1 MMKAPLCGMLT
12 LAAIY
17 FTAQTITPP
26 TGKVGINTNAP
37 TETLDVKGQ
46 VRIQELYT
54 DNQQTGTNNNANFN
68 ATNVVTADDN
78 GVLGKKSLSSIIA
91 AQTPNFPW
99 KKVGTTDNAVPADGL
114 SMYSKYKTGIGD
126 YSKSNS
132 SISGALEVL
141 DGPEDQF
148 ALRRGDYRWNF
159 NAYTVNNNP
168 FLTIVGR
175 PNNKR
180 LLSLSSLGALYLG
193 SGMTDSAG
201 SGANLI
207 LDGGTGTIGV
217 GKNSTDYD
225 LDVNGYTRISQL
237 PTSNDYAKYYTTENG
252 TRVQKTKTDKYVPA
266 KMVVVDADGVLGKQD
281 FPSIPTIPTE
291 PWNKLGGTTQATANT
306 DNIYQKGKVGIG
318 DYTNISTF
326 NSDFEVNSSRN
337 GYHIGIANEADT
349 KWNLSAEN
357 DNEKPFTITRRHSS
371 NNGGEGRVLSLTK
384 DTKLYLGSDIDTN
397 GSRAKILVDG
407 KNGKIGI
414 NKNTADHHLDVAGT
428 AKISDNI
435 FLNDKWNIGLKGNSL
450 MFYSSGTKA
459 DTNNKFTLTNEGKLF
474 LGKDMNGDG
483 NGTGANVFLDG
494 KDGKVAIGKNSADY
508 KLDVAGDAKI
518 SGLKDGNGYTA
529 THMVVAD
536 TNGVLGKA
544 NIPTIPTEPWQVAG
558 GTTQATAN
566 NQKIYQNNKVGIGD
580 YSSTDIGSNFEING
594 GGSSQL
600 GLINGTSKWDIS
612 TEDKAL
618 TFTKRKPENGRIFS
632 ITDKAIIY
640 LGNTLLTQNGSG
652 AKLILDGGNGKIGI
666 NKNSADYNL
675 DVVGDAK
682 ISGLKTTS
690 DDITNGGTTSK
701 YSPAKM
707 VVADANGVLG
717 KVDIPVIPT
726 EPWRQLG
733 GTNEATTNSQNI
745 YQNGKVGIGNYTS
758 TSSFDSDFEV
768 SSNRNGYQIG
778 IANGDSKWNLST
790 ESGEERAFSITKR
803 HPNNQGRLLS
813 LDKDAK
819 LYLGNTLLNTS
830 GSGAKILVDGGQG
843 KIGINKNTVEN
854 NYNLDVNGNTKV
866 GGELNVTSKTTLGG
880 ELNTSNSAGT
890 SGQVLMSKGS
900 NQAPE
905 WKSLKEATGV
915 ISETELKIGTTEI
928 TVSKGEEKDI
938 PGLIY
943 TITVSEGKEKL
954 VMFNIVGYA
963 APDTFGGTQGVFEL
977 FHNGK
982 KISSAYAAGVDTGD
996 KYLRQLTGK
1005 PKDITT
1011 EYLAGRLMNTVV
1023 LSKIPVPAT
1032 LITNVALKTGTHNF
1046 VVKYKS
1052 WYGTSKINVNAT
1064 SYDGATSEDNE
1075 ALLSKMLISVYN
1087 TK

>member
-1 MMKAPLCGMLT
+1 MKTPLCGMLT

-17 FTAQTITPP
+17 FTAQTTTPP
-26 TGKVGINTNAP
+26 TGKVGINTTEP
-37 TETLDVKGQ
+37 TETLDVKGK
-46 VRIQELYT
+46 VRIQELYSEN
-54 DNQQTGTNNNANFN
+54 DQTGTNNNATFT
-68 ATNVVTADDN
+68 ATNVVTADDS

-99 KKVGTTDNAVPADGL
+99 KKVGTTENAVPAGGL
-114 SMYSKYKTGIGD
+114 SMYSKYKAGIGD
-126 YSKSNS
+126 YSNAGSEIK
-132 SISGALEVL
+132 GALEVL

-148 ALRRGDYRWNF
+148 ALRRGGYIWNF

-175 PNNKR
+175 PNNKK

-207 LDGGTGTIGV
+207 LDGGTGTIGI

-252 TRVQKTKTDKYVPA
+252 TRVQKTKTNKYVPA

-281 FPSIPTIPTE
+281 FPTIPTIPTE

-337 GYHIGIANEADT
+337 GYHIGIANGVDT

-459 DTNNKFTLTNEGKLF
+459 DTNSKFTLTNEGKLF

-483 NGTGANVFLDG
+483 NGTGANILLDG
-494 KDGKVAIGKNSADY
+494 KDGKFAIGKNSADY

-544 NIPTIPTEPWQVAG
+544 NIPSIPTEPWQVAG

-580 YSSTDIGSNFEING
+580 YSSTGADISSSFEING
-594 GGSSQL
+594 GGTSQL
-600 GLINGTSKWDIS
+600 GLINTKDNVLTKWDIS
-612 TEDKAL
+612 TEDKSL

-632 ITDKAIIY
+632 LTDKAIIY

-666 NKNSADYNL
+666 NKNSAEYNL
-675 DVVGDAK
+675 DVAGNAK
-682 ISGLKTTS
+682 ISGLPEKSAS
-690 DDITNGGTTSK
+690 DTV
-701 YSPAKM
+701 KM
-707 VVADANGVLG
+707 VVVDNSGVLKKADIPTGGGSGNGVT
-717 KVDIPVIPT
+717 KHDSSSTP
-726 EPWRQLG
+726 QCNAANA
-733 GTNEATTNSQNI
+733 GTIHYKEGVTV
-745 YQNGKVGIGNYTS
+745 NGTQTS
-758 TSSFDSDFEV
+758 VMGFCMKTS
-768 SSNRNGYQIG
+768 
-778 IANGDSKWNLST
+778 DSKYRW
-790 ESGEERAFSITKR
+790 FYIF
-803 HPNNQGRLLS
+803 
-813 LDKDAK
+813 
-819 LYLGNTLLNTS
+819 
-830 GSGAKILVDGGQG
+830 GG
-843 KIGINKNTVEN
+843 
-854 NYNLDVNGNTKV
+854 
-866 GGELNVTSKTTLGG
+866 
-880 ELNTSNSAGT
+880 AGT
-890 SGQVLMSKGS
+890 TTGSKED
-900 NQAPE
+900 AP
-905 WKSLKEATGV
+905 
-915 ISETELKIGTTEI
+915 
-928 TVSKGEEKDI
+928 
-938 PGLIY
+938 
-943 TITVSEGKEKL
+943 
-954 VMFNIVGYA
+954 
-963 APDTFGGTQGVFEL
+963 TFGVGL
-977 FHNGK
+977 
-982 KISSAYAAGVDTGD
+982 
-996 KYLRQLTGK
+996 
-1005 PKDITT
+1005 
-1011 EYLAGRLMNTVV
+1011 
-1023 LSKIPVPAT
+1023 
-1032 LITNVALKTGTHNF
+1032 
-1046 VVKYKS
+1046 
-1052 WYGTSKINVNAT
+1052 
-1064 SYDGATSEDNE
+1064 
-1075 ALLSKMLISVYN
+1075 
-1087 TK
+1087 

>member
-1 MMKAPLCGMLT
+1 MNTPLCGMLT

-17 FTAQTITPP
+17 FTAQTTTPP
-26 TGKVGINTNAP
+26 TGKVGINTTEP
-37 TETLDVKGQ
+37 TETLDVKGK
-46 VRIQELYT
+46 VRIQELYSEN
-54 DNQQTGTNNNANFN
+54 DQTGTNNNATFT
-68 ATNVVTADDN
+68 ATNVVTADDS

-99 KKVGTTDNAVPADGL
+99 KKVGTTENAVPAGGL
-114 SMYSKYKTGIGD
+114 SMYSKYKAGIGD
-126 YSKSNS
+126 YSNAGSEIK
-132 SISGALEVL
+132 GALEVL

-148 ALRRGDYRWNF
+148 ALRRGGYIWNF

-175 PNNKR
+175 PNNKK

-207 LDGGTGTIGV
+207 LDGGTGTIGI

-252 TRVQKTKTDKYVPA
+252 TRVQKTKTNKYVPA

-337 GYHIGIANEADT
+337 GYHVGIANGADT

-536 TNGVLGKA
+536 ANGVLGKQDLPT
-544 NIPTIPTEPWQVAG
+544 IPTIPTEPWQVAG
-558 GTTQATAN
+558 GSTQATAN
-566 NQKIYQNNKVGIGD
+566 NQNIYQNGKVGIGN
-580 YSSTDIGSNFEING
+580 YSGTDIGSNFEING
-594 GGSSQL
+594 GGTSQL
-600 GLINGTSKWDIS
+600 GLINTKNNVLTKWDIS
-612 TEDKAL
+612 TEDKSL

-632 ITDKAIIY
+632 LTDKAIIY
-640 LGNTLLTQNGSG
+640 LGNTLTTESG
-652 AKLILDGGNGKIGI
+652 GNAKLILDGGNGKIGI
-666 NKNSADYNL
+666 NKNSAEYNLDVAGNAGIKGQLNLIDSSNDNNKFLTYTEGTQLLFDKKITVPTLGATQTGVMASLTSVGKLYLGSGLTKPNGGTLYTENAKIFLNGEEGKVAIGKNSADYNL
-675 DVVGDAK
+675 DVVGTAK
-682 ISGLKTTS
+682 ISGLPNKDSS
-690 DDITNGGTTSK
+690 DTV
-701 YSPAKM
+701 KM
-707 VVADANGVLG
+707 VVVDNSGVLKKADIPTGGGSGNGVT
-717 KVDIPVIPT
+717 KHTTTTPQCNAT
-726 EPWRQLG
+726 NA
-733 GTNEATTNSQNI
+733 GTIHYKEDVTVNNQ
-745 YQNGKVGIGNYTS
+745 KTS
-758 TSSFDSDFEV
+758 VMGFCMKT
-768 SSNRNGYQIG
+768 
-778 IANGDSKWNLST
+778 ADSKYRW
-790 ESGEERAFSITKR
+790 F
-803 HPNNQGRLLS
+803 
-813 LDKDAK
+813 
-819 LYLGNTLLNTS
+819 YMF
-830 GSGAKILVDGGQG
+830 GG
-843 KIGINKNTVEN
+843 
-854 NYNLDVNGNTKV
+854 
-866 GGELNVTSKTTLGG
+866 
-880 ELNTSNSAGT
+880 AGT
-890 SGQVLMSKGS
+890 TTGS
-900 NQAPE
+900 AETAP
-905 WKSLKEATGV
+905 
-915 ISETELKIGTTEI
+915 
-928 TVSKGEEKDI
+928 
-938 PGLIY
+938 
-943 TITVSEGKEKL
+943 
-954 VMFNIVGYA
+954 
-963 APDTFGGTQGVFEL
+963 TFG
-977 FHNGK
+977 
-982 KISSAYAAGVDTGD
+982 AG
-996 KYLRQLTGK
+996 L
-1005 PKDITT
+1005 
-1011 EYLAGRLMNTVV
+1011 
-1023 LSKIPVPAT
+1023 
-1032 LITNVALKTGTHNF
+1032 
-1046 VVKYKS
+1046 
-1052 WYGTSKINVNAT
+1052 
-1064 SYDGATSEDNE
+1064 
-1075 ALLSKMLISVYN
+1075 
-1087 TK
+1087 

>member
-1 MMKAPLCGMLT
+1 MKTPLCGMLT

-17 FTAQTITPP
+17 FTAQTTTPP
-26 TGKVGINTNAP
+26 TGKVGINTTEP
-37 TETLDVKGQ
+37 TETLDVKGK
-46 VRIQELYT
+46 VRIQELYSEN
-54 DNQQTGTNNNANFN
+54 DQTGTNNNATFT
-68 ATNVVTADDN
+68 ATNVVTADDS

-99 KKVGTTDNAVPADGL
+99 KKVGTTENAVPAEGL
-114 SMYSKYKTGIGD
+114 KIYSKYAVGIGD
-126 YSKSNS
+126 YSATNS
-132 SISGALEVL
+132 SVGSSFEIKGGGTTQLGLINGTSKWDISTEDKSLTFTKRAPENGRIFSLTDKAIIYLGNTLTTESGGNAKLVL
-141 DGPEDQF
+141 DGGNGKIGINKSTANYSLDVD
-148 ALRRGDYRWNF
+148 GD
-159 NAYTVNNNP
+159 AK
-168 FLTIVGR
+168 I
-175 PNNKR
+175 
-180 LLSLSSLGALYLG
+180 
-193 SGMTDSAG
+193 SGLKS
-201 SGANLI
+201 
-207 LDGGTGTIGV
+207 GTG
-217 GKNSTDYD
+217 
-225 LDVNGYTRISQL
+225 YTASH
-237 PTSNDYAKYYTTENG
+237 
-252 TRVQKTKTDKYVPA
+252 
-266 KMVVVDADGVLGKQD
+266 MVVADANGVLGKVD
-281 FPSIPTIPTE
+281 IPTIPTE
-291 PWNKLGGTTQATANT
+291 PWRQLGGTNEATANNQ
-306 DNIYQKGKVGIG
+306 NIYQNGKVGIG
-318 DYTNISTF
+318 NYASTSSF
-326 NSDFEVNSSRN
+326 DSDFEVNSSHN
-337 GYHIGIANEADT
+337 GYHIGIANGQDT
-349 KWNLSAEN
+349 KWNLSTEN

-384 DTKLYLGSDIDTN
+384 DTKLYLGSNIDTN
-397 GSRAKILVDG
+397 GNRANILVDG

-544 NIPTIPTEPWQVAG
+544 NIPSIPTEPWQVAG

-566 NQKIYQNNKVGIGD
+566 NQKIYQNNNVGIGD
-580 YSSTDIGSNFEING
+580 YSSTDIGSRFEING
-594 GGSSQL
+594 GNSSQL
-600 GLINGTSKWDIS
+600 GLINGSTKWDIS

-632 ITDKAIIY
+632 VTQEAKLY
-640 LGNTLLTQNGSG
+640 LGHNLLSESGSN
-652 AKLILDGGNGKIGI
+652 AKVILDGGNGKIGI
-666 NKNSADYNL
+666 NKNSASYNL
-675 DVVGDAK
+675 DVDGDAK
-682 ISGLKTTS
+682 ISGLKS
-690 DDITNGGTTSK
+690 GTGYT
-701 YSPAKM
+701 AAHM

-717 KVDIPVIPT
+717 KANIPVIPTIPT

-843 KIGINKNTVEN
+843 KVAIGHN
-854 NYNLDVNGNTKV
+854 NPAEALDVKGKAKIQTIEKQTATTGLDMVVVGADGILKKADIPSGSGNGVTKH
-866 GGELNVTSKTTLGG
+866 
-880 ELNTSNSAGT
+880 TSNSTPQCNATNAGT
-890 SGQVLMSKGS
+890 IHYKEGVTVNGTQTSVMGFCMKTSDSKYRWFYIFGG
-900 NQAPE
+900 A
-905 WKSLKEATGV
+905 
-915 ISETELKIGTTEI
+915 GTT
-928 TVSKGEEKDI
+928 TGSKED
-938 PGLIY
+938 
-943 TITVSEGKEKL
+943 
-954 VMFNIVGYA
+954 
-963 APDTFGGTQGVFEL
+963 APTFG
-977 FHNGK
+977 
-982 KISSAYAAGVDTGD
+982 AG
-996 KYLRQLTGK
+996 L
-1005 PKDITT
+1005 
-1011 EYLAGRLMNTVV
+1011 
-1023 LSKIPVPAT
+1023 
-1032 LITNVALKTGTHNF
+1032 
-1046 VVKYKS
+1046 
-1052 WYGTSKINVNAT
+1052 
-1064 SYDGATSEDNE
+1064 
-1075 ALLSKMLISVYN
+1075 
-1087 TK
+1087 

>member
-1 MMKAPLCGMLT
+1 MKTPLCGMLT

-17 FTAQTITPP
+17 FTAQTTTPP
-26 TGKVGINTNAP
+26 TGKVGINTTEP
-37 TETLDVKGQ
+37 TETLDVKGK
-46 VRIQELYT
+46 VRIQELYSEN
-54 DNQQTGTNNNANFN
+54 DQTGTNNNATFT
-68 ATNVVTADDN
+68 ATNVVTADDS

-99 KKVGTTDNAVPADGL
+99 KKVGTTENAVPAGGL
-114 SMYSKYKTGIGD
+114 SMYSKYKAGIGD
-126 YSKSNS
+126 YSNAGSEIK
-132 SISGALEVL
+132 GALEVL

-148 ALRRGDYRWNF
+148 ALRRGGYIWNF

-175 PNNKR
+175 PNNKK

-207 LDGGTGTIGV
+207 LDGGTGTIGI

-252 TRVQKTKTDKYVPA
+252 TRVQKTKTNKYVPA

-337 GYHIGIANEADT
+337 GYHVGIANGADT

-536 TNGVLGKA
+536 ANGVLGKQDLPT
-544 NIPTIPTEPWQVAG
+544 IPTIPTEPWQVAG
-558 GTTQATAN
+558 GSTQATAN
-566 NQKIYQNNKVGIGD
+566 NQNIYQNGKVGIGN
-580 YSSTDIGSNFEING
+580 YSGTDIGSNFEING
-594 GGSSQL
+594 GGTSQL
-600 GLINGTSKWDIS
+600 GLINTKNNVLTKWDIS
-612 TEDKAL
+612 TEDKSL

-632 ITDKAIIY
+632 LTDKAIIY
-640 LGNTLLTQNGSG
+640 LGNTLTTESG
-652 AKLILDGGNGKIGI
+652 GNAKLILDGGNGKIGI

-675 DVVGDAK
+675 DVAGNAGIKGQLNLIDSSNDNNKFLTYTEGAQLLFDKKITVPALNNTTQTGVMASLTNVGKLYLGNNLTKPNGETLYTKNANILLDGQDGKVAIGKNSADYNLDVKGNAK
-682 ISGLKTTS
+682 ISGLPEKSAS
-690 DDITNGGTTSK
+690 DTV
-701 YSPAKM
+701 KM
-707 VVADANGVLG
+707 VVVDNSGVLKKADIPTGGGSGNGVTNHTG
-717 KVDIPVIPT
+717 SNDAV
-726 EPWRQLG
+726 QCNAANA
-733 GTNEATTNSQNI
+733 GTIHYKEGVT
-745 YQNGKVGIGNYTS
+745 
-758 TSSFDSDFEV
+758 
-768 SSNRNGYQIG
+768 
-778 IANGDSKWNLST
+778 
-790 ESGEERAFSITKR
+790 
-803 HPNNQGRLLS
+803 
-813 LDKDAK
+813 
-819 LYLGNTLLNTS
+819 
-830 GSGAKILVDGGQG
+830 
-843 KIGINKNTVEN
+843 
-854 NYNLDVNGNTKV
+854 VNGTKTSV
-866 GGELNVTSKTTLGG
+866 MGFCMKTADNKYRWFYIFGG
-880 ELNTSNSAGT
+880 AGT
-890 SGQVLMSKGS
+890 TTGS
-900 NQAPE
+900 AADTPNF
-905 WKSLKEATGV
+905 G
-915 ISETELKIGTTEI
+915 
-928 TVSKGEEKDI
+928 D
-938 PGLIY
+938 GL
-943 TITVSEGKEKL
+943 
-954 VMFNIVGYA
+954 
-963 APDTFGGTQGVFEL
+963 
-977 FHNGK
+977 
-982 KISSAYAAGVDTGD
+982 
-996 KYLRQLTGK
+996 
-1005 PKDITT
+1005 
-1011 EYLAGRLMNTVV
+1011 
-1023 LSKIPVPAT
+1023 
-1032 LITNVALKTGTHNF
+1032 
-1046 VVKYKS
+1046 
-1052 WYGTSKINVNAT
+1052 
-1064 SYDGATSEDNE
+1064 
-1075 ALLSKMLISVYN
+1075 
-1087 TK
+1087 